1 MKVKMLVTQ
10 LDLNLCDPM
19 NCSPPG
25 PSLPTEFSRQ
35 EFGSGLLIPSP
46 GESLWPRVE
55 PRSLALQTDSLLT
68 EPPEND
74 GFLQEGCCGKQE
86 LGEEGREGLWWLGPA
101 MPVGP
106 IAVITAWIQL
116 SRTSFVQLS
125 SRYKQQPGAHLCAPK
140 VPVFSEFLQPWKWSL
155 VPSWLLLCLPS
166 SLLPTFLHSFF
177 FFLPLIISTS
187 VQTIWV
193 SFIEISGTVPF
204 SLTKPCLT

>member
-1 MKVKMLVTQ
+1 MKVEVLVTQ
-10 LDLNLCDPM
+10 LDLTLCDPM

-25 PSLPTEFSRQ
+25 PSLPMEFSRQ

-46 GESLWPRVE
+46 GESSWPRVE

-74 GFLQEGCCGKQE
+74 GFLQEGRCGKQE
-86 LGEEGREGLWWLGPA
+86 LGEEGRASDDWVQPCQLGLVA
-101 MPVGP
+101 
-106 IAVITAWIQL
+106 AITPWIQL

-125 SRYKQQPGAHLCAPK
+125 SRYQQRPGAHLCAPE

-155 VPSWLLLCLPS
+155 LPSWLLLCLPS

-177 FFLPLIISTS
+177 SFLPLINSTS

-193 SFIEISGTVPF
+193 SFIEISGTAPF